1 MKDDFQQI
9 DKLQTDIADIIS
21 SYSAI
26 MNSELGK
33 VLLATIGYVIN
44 RVFDCVINTYV
55 ETLSQI
61 CQKEYWIGDVAKEDI
76 EAKYDGHPLLD
87 EILKKL

>member
-61 CQKEYWIGDVAKEDI
+61 CQKEYWIGDKTKQDI
-76 EAKYDGHPLLD
+76 EEQFEGHPLLD
-87 EILKKL
+87 EIIKNL